1 MPIVLLVFLL
11 LVLVGIVSFSWVM
24 SHTLNRIERVDR
36 AEESWITPEEAAQ
49 QLAGMEETDEP
60 IPAEDDGTPDG
71 GEGDAAAK
79 EDTVTPE
86 DVAWTEPVERVTAP
100 KVRNIL
106 LIGQDRRPGQTT
118 RARSD
123 VMVLCSLNEDTR
135 EIILTSFMR
144 DMFVPF
150 PEDYL
155 ASRMNHAFAWGGMSM
170 LDTVIENDFGIAIDG
185 NVVVDF
191 ESFVQV
197 MSLIAPL
204 DIDLKDYE
212 AWSMNKGRNW
222 GLRTG
227 VNALNA
233 EQLLVYVRTR
243 HVGHGDWERTERQR
257 NVLTKAFEKV
267 RRLSLKELTDLADAA
282 LPYVSTDLS
291 NADILGLL
299 YTVFTNRMSIGG
311 TYRIPAD
318 DTYSAET
325 IYGMSVLVPDLKAN
339 SAYLQKV
346 IYGK

>member
-1 MPIVLLVFLL
+1 
-11 LVLVGIVSFSWVM
+11 
-24 SHTLNRIERVDR
+24 
-36 AEESWITPEEAAQ
+36 
-49 QLAGMEETDEP
+49 
-60 IPAEDDGTPDG
+60 
-71 GEGDAAAK
+71 
-79 EDTVTPE
+79 
-86 DVAWTEPVERVTAP
+86 
-100 KVRNIL
+100 
-106 LIGQDRRPGQTT
+106 
-118 RARSD
+118 
-123 VMVLCSLNEDTR
+123 MVLCSLNEDTR

-155 ASRMNHAFAWGGMSM
+155 ASRMNHAFAWGSMSM

-204 DIDLKDYE
+204 EIDLKDYE
-212 AWSMNKGRNW
+212 AWSMNKGRDW

-311 TYRIPAD
+311 TYRIPVD

-325 IYGMSVLVPDLKAN
+325 IYGMSVLVPDLEQN
-339 SAYLQKV
+339 SAFLHKC
-346 IYGK
+346 IYGE